1 MRIFESVNT
10 PVDEHI
16 KIASSYPTSLSR
28 PLNSLRP
35 WGGKTLRSDPHSV
48 EGCPAM
54 LNERFTGVDFVLL
67 QISRAFASQL
77 VISPFRGY
85 EVHS

>member
-1 MRIFESVNT
+1 
-10 PVDEHI
+10 
-16 KIASSYPTSLSR
+16 
-28 PLNSLRP
+28 
-35 WGGKTLRSDPHSV
+35 
-48 EGCPAM
+48 M